1 MLDICRA
8 MCSEKSRAF
17 GRVFTVPYIRQPWLN
32 LKEKLYSQH
41 GVEEL
46 GRERVRNEGGVSKR
60 EKMVKSWIKRVVTVI
75 VVI

>member
-1 MLDICRA
+1 M
-8 MCSEKSRAF
+8 
-17 GRVFTVPYIRQPWLN
+17 
-32 LKEKLYSQH
+32 
-41 GVEEL
+41 EEL